1 MQWVSIGESKE
12 LDEKS
17 NFLIHPDI
25 RELAIYVDYRDGAGP
40 KYIGFFD
47 FSKPLEEATDQTVF
61 EQDPGDSTAKF
72 RIRVDL
78 LETRELVAT
87 NLTTGQKFG
96 MVLEKEAWINNE
108 NPFAG
113 IH

>member
-1 MQWVSIGESKE
+1 MAREIKVT
-12 LDEKS
+12 
-17 NFLIHPDI
+17 I
-25 RELAIYVDYRDGAGP
+25 RQDGTMVHEVNGVV
-40 KYIGFFD
+40 GQGCFD
-47 FSKPLEEATDQTVF
+47 FAKPLEEATDQAVF
-61 EQDPGDSTAKF
+61 EQDAGESTAQF

-96 MVLEKEAWINNE
+96 MVLEKEAWISKE